1 MTLKHHPNVIS
12 ANQNTYVDYFFGRA
26 FFTQAFTKIDMN
38 SEKIF
43 SHAHESAAVLT
54 AAIQTRALEVTYPNG
69 YKALHSTTLNITQG
83 SFVVLL
89 GTSGAGKSTLLRSL
103 NGLVQPSTGS
113 VLIEG
118 LGDLANAAVLKR
130 HRRQTGMVFQQHHLI
145 GRLSV
150 LNNVLMGRLGYHV
163 GWRMFTPWT
172 RAEKEQA
179 LSVIDRVGLIDRALT
194 RADQLSGGQQQR
206 VGMARALIQ
215 QPKILLA
222 DEPVASLDP
231 NTSVRLLQSM
241 HDICK
246 SDGLTAVV
254 SLHQVEL
261 ARQFAD
267 RIIGLKNGA
276 VVFDGSPEQLTAER
290 AQALYH
296 HFSQSPSV
304 SDSSLDLNP
313 TFQELSLN
321 GV

>member
-1 MTLKHHPNVIS
+1 MKS
-12 ANQNTYVDYFFGRA
+12 E
-26 FFTQAFTKIDMN
+26 N
-38 SEKIF
+38 S
-43 SHAHESAAVLT
+43 VLN
-54 AAIQTRALEVTYPNG
+54 AQIRSSSSAIQTKALEVTYPNG
-69 YKALHSTTLNITQG
+69 FKALHSTTLHIDQG

-103 NGLVQPSTGS
+103 NGLVRPSTGS
-113 VLIEG
+113 VHING
-118 LGDLANAAVLKR
+118 LGDLSVASVLKR

-145 GRLSV
+145 GRLNV
-150 LNNVLMGRLGYHV
+150 LNNVLLGRLGYHA

-179 LSVIDRVGLIDRALT
+179 LAVIDRVGLLERALT

-246 SDGLTAVV
+246 TDGLTAVV
-254 SLHQVEL
+254 SLHQVDL

-267 RIIGLKNGA
+267 RIIGLKGGA
-276 VVFDGSPEQLTAER
+276 VVFDGAPDLLTPPRAE
-290 AQALYH
+290 ALYQH
-296 HFSQSPSV
+296 THASPSV
-304 SDSSLDLNP
+304 LDPAAGISPVL
-313 TFQELSLN
+313 QELSLT

>member
-1 MTLKHHPNVIS
+1 MHSKK
-12 ANQNTYVDYFFGRA
+12 FFLNLQDCA
-26 FFTQAFTKIDMN
+26 SSTVLQTK
-38 SEKIF
+38 
-43 SHAHESAAVLT
+43 
-54 AAIQTRALEVTYPNG
+54 ALEVIYPNG

-83 SFVVLL
+83 TFVVLL

-113 VLIEG
+113 VQIEG
-118 LGDLANAAVLKR
+118 LGDLANKTILKR

-150 LNNVLMGRLGYHV
+150 LNNVLLGRLGYHT

-179 LSVIDRVGLIDRALT
+179 LAVIDRVGLLDRALT

-254 SLHQVEL
+254 SLHQVDL

-267 RIIGLKNGA
+267 RIIGLKSGA
-276 VVFDGSPEQLTAER
+276 IVFDGSPSLLTAER
-290 AQALYH
+290 AESLYQH
-296 HFSQSPSV
+296 AIPSTSV
-304 SDSSLDLNP
+304 LDPSSGLIP
-313 TFQELSLN
+313 SFQELSLN

>member
-1 MTLKHHPNVIS
+1 MKSENYLLSTPASSS
-12 ANQNTYVDYFFGRA
+12 AT
-26 FFTQAFTKIDMN
+26 
-38 SEKIF
+38 
-43 SHAHESAAVLT
+43 
-54 AAIQTRALEVTYPNG
+54 AIQTKALEVTYPNG
-69 YKALHSTTLNITQG
+69 YKALHSTTLNISQG

-118 LGDLANAAVLKR
+118 LGNLAHHAVLKR

-145 GRLSV
+145 GRLNV
-150 LNNVLMGRLGYHV
+150 LNNVLLGRLGYHT
-163 GWRMFTPWT
+163 GLRMFTPWT

-179 LSVIDRVGLIDRALT
+179 LAVIERVGLLERALT

-254 SLHQVEL
+254 SLHQVDL

-267 RIIGLKNGA
+267 RIIGLKNGE
-276 VVFDGSPEQLTAER
+276 VVFDGAPEQLTVER
-290 AQALYH
+290 AEALYQH
-296 HFSQSPSV
+296 ASHPS
-304 SDSSLDLNP
+304 SMLNPSSGLRP

>member
-1 MTLKHHPNVIS
+1 MSSKNSCTNALDGAVVP
-12 ANQNTYVDYFFGRA
+12 AN
-26 FFTQAFTKIDMN
+26 
-38 SEKIF
+38 
-43 SHAHESAAVLT
+43 
-54 AAIQTRALEVTYPNG
+54 AIQTKALEVIYPNG
-69 YKALHSTTLNITQG
+69 YKALHSTTLNIYQG

-118 LGDLANAAVLKR
+118 LGDLAHASVLKR

-150 LNNVLMGRLGYHV
+150 LNNVLLGRLGYHV

-179 LSVIDRVGLIDRALT
+179 LAVIDRVGLLERALT

-267 RIIGLKNGA
+267 RIIGLKDGS
-276 VVFDGSPEQLTAER
+276 VVFDGAPEQLTTER
-290 AQALYH
+290 AQALYQH
-296 HFSQSPSV
+296 SSHSPAAL
-304 SDSSLDLNP
+304 DPSSGLHPSL
-313 TFQELSLN
+313 QELSLN

>member
-1 MTLKHHPNVIS
+1 MKTENS
-12 ANQNTYVDYFFGRA
+12 TSSTRA
-26 FFTQAFTKIDMN
+26 SVSPT
-38 SEKIF
+38 S
-43 SHAHESAAVLT
+43 
-54 AAIQTRALEVTYPNG
+54 IQIKALEVTYPNG
-69 YKALHSTTLNITQG
+69 YKALHSTSLNITQG

-103 NGLVQPSTGS
+103 NGLVQPSKGS

-118 LGDLANAAVLKR
+118 LGDLANAITLKR

-150 LNNVLMGRLGYHV
+150 LNNVLLGRLGYHA
-163 GWRMFTPWT
+163 GWRMFTSWT

-179 LSVIDRVGLIDRALT
+179 LAVIERVGLLDRALT

-254 SLHQVEL
+254 SLHQVDL

-267 RIIGLKNGA
+267 RIIGLKGGA
-276 VVFDGSPEQLTAER
+276 VVFDGMPEMLTPER
-290 AQALYH
+290 AEALYQH
-296 HFSQSPSV
+296 INTSHSTPEYSSSVKPS
-304 SDSSLDLNP
+304 
-313 TFQELSLN
+313 FQELSLS

>member
-1 MTLKHHPNVIS
+1 MKPENLGNNLHIPLS
-12 ANQNTYVDYFFGRA
+12 RP
-26 FFTQAFTKIDMN
+26 
-38 SEKIF
+38 
-43 SHAHESAAVLT
+43 
-54 AAIQTRALEVTYPNG
+54 AIQTKAIEVIYPNG
-69 YKALHSTTLNITQG
+69 FKALQSTTLDIAQG

-103 NGLVQPSTGS
+103 NGLVEPSSGQ
-113 VLIEG
+113 VYIEG
-118 LGDLANAAVLKR
+118 LGDLKDPATLKR

-150 LNNVLMGRLGYHV
+150 LNNVLLGRLGYHM

-179 LSVIDRVGLIDRALT
+179 LAVIERVGLLDRALT

-254 SLHQVEL
+254 SLHQVDL

-267 RIIGLKNGA
+267 RIIGLKGGA
-276 VVFDGSPEQLTAER
+276 VVFDDAPQMLTAER
-290 AQALYH
+290 AEALYQH
-296 HFSQSPSV
+296 VSHSLSPL
-304 SDSSLDLNP
+304 DSHKSLKP
-313 TFQELSLN
+313 TFHNLSLA
-321 GV
+321 GEQV

>member
-1 MTLKHHPNVIS
+1 MKSENSILKAQTSSS
-12 ANQNTYVDYFFGRA
+12 A
-26 FFTQAFTKIDMN
+26 I
-38 SEKIF
+38 
-43 SHAHESAAVLT
+43 
-54 AAIQTRALEVTYPNG
+54 AIETHALEVTYPNG
-69 YKALHSTTLNITQG
+69 YKALHSTTLNITKG

-103 NGLVQPSTGS
+103 NGLVKPSTGS
-113 VLIEG
+113 VRIDG

-150 LNNVLMGRLGYHV
+150 LQNVLLGRLGYHT
-163 GWRMFTPWT
+163 GWRVFTPWT

-179 LSVIDRVGLIDRALT
+179 LAVIERVGLLERALT

-206 VGMARALIQ
+206 VGMARALVQ
-215 QPKILLA
+215 QPRILLA

-246 SDGLTAVV
+246 TDGLTAVV
-254 SLHQVEL
+254 SLHQVDL

-267 RIIGLKNGA
+267 RIIGLKGGA
-276 VVFDGSPEQLTAER
+276 VVFDGSPELLTVER
-290 AQALYH
+290 AEALYQH
-296 HFSQSPSV
+296 ASHPS
-304 SDSSLDLNP
+304 SMLNPSLGLRP

>member
-1 MTLKHHPNVIS
+1 MKTENS
-12 ANQNTYVDYFFGRA
+12 A
-26 FFTQAFTKIDMN
+26 
-38 SEKIF
+38 S
-43 SHAHESAAVLT
+43 SAPTSASPT
-54 AAIQTRALEVTYPNG
+54 SIQTKALEVTYPNG
-69 YKALHSTTLNITQG
+69 YKALHSTSLNITQG

-103 NGLVQPSTGS
+103 NGLVQPSKGS
-113 VLIEG
+113 VYIEG
-118 LGDLANAAVLKR
+118 LGDLANAAILKR

-150 LNNVLMGRLGYHV
+150 LNNVLLGRLGYHA
-163 GWRMFTPWT
+163 GWRMLTSWT

-179 LSVIDRVGLIDRALT
+179 LAVIERVGLLDRALT
-194 RADQLSGGQQQR
+194 RADHLSGGQQQR

-254 SLHQVEL
+254 SLHQVDL

-267 RIIGLKNGA
+267 RIIGLKGGA
-276 VVFDGSPEQLTAER
+276 VVFDGSPDMLTTQRAETLYQHTNPSHSTLEQTE
-290 AQALYH
+290 
-296 HFSQSPSV
+296 SVKPSF
-304 SDSSLDLNP
+304 P
-313 TFQELSLN
+313 ELSLS

>member
-1 MTLKHHPNVIS
+1 MSSENFLKNAPEVAEVS
-12 ANQNTYVDYFFGRA
+12 AT
-26 FFTQAFTKIDMN
+26 
-38 SEKIF
+38 
-43 SHAHESAAVLT
+43 
-54 AAIQTRALEVTYPNG
+54 AIQTKALEVTYPNG
-69 YKALHSTTLNITQG
+69 FKALHTTTLNITQG

-103 NGLVQPSTGS
+103 NGLVQPSTGA

-118 LGDLANAAVLKR
+118 LGNLGNAAVLKQ

-150 LNNVLMGRLGYHV
+150 LNNVLMGRLGYHT

-172 RAEKEQA
+172 RAEKVQA
-179 LSVIDRVGLIDRALT
+179 LAVIDRVGLLERALT

-231 NTSVRLLQSM
+231 NTAVRLLQSM

-267 RIIGLKNGA
+267 RIIGLKDGT
-276 VVFDGSPEQLTAER
+276 VVFDGAPEQLTAER
-290 AQALYH
+290 AQALYRH
-296 HFSQSPSV
+296 PSQSPSV
-304 SDSSLDLNP
+304 LDAATGLSP

>member
-1 MTLKHHPNVIS
+1 
-12 ANQNTYVDYFFGRA
+12 
-26 FFTQAFTKIDMN
+26 MN
-38 SEKIF
+38 ASQLSSDGI
-43 SHAHESAAVLT
+43 T
-54 AAIQTRALEVTYPNG
+54 AIQTKALEVTYSNG
-69 YKALHSTTLNITQG
+69 HKALHSTTLNIAQG

-103 NGLVQPSTGS
+103 NGLVQPSRGS

-118 LGDLANAAVLKR
+118 LGNLANAAILKR

-150 LNNVLMGRLGYHV
+150 LNNVLLGRLGYHA
-163 GWRMFTPWT
+163 GWRMLTPWT
-172 RAEKEQA
+172 QDEKVQA
-179 LSVIDRVGLIDRALT
+179 LAVIERVGLLDRALT

-267 RIIGLKNGA
+267 RIIGLKDGS
-276 VVFDGSPEQLTAER
+276 VVFDGSPEQLTAAR

-296 HFSQSPSV
+296 HSSQSPLM
-304 SDSSLDLNP
+304 LDPSTGLSP
-313 TFQELSLN
+313 TFQELALN
-321 GV
+321 GA